1 MPGRWIASASISPG
15 STRCSTSAIVI
26 RPAIAATGLMLRAD
40 CRSTRLP
47 CRSPFQT
54 RTRAKSV
61 LSACSSTKVW
71 FSPFQ
76 VILRVSFGGDAFAID
91 PSGAYR
97 NGTPPFGDLGANPG
111 RREERRHAGPTS
123 PHLLS
128 EAALWRELDLELT
141 GEELT
146 LELLVPAQVGGDH
159 PSDLLVLQQNPNPQ
173 SPQTPN
179 PPTASDEPSTI
190 PTTAWAALVTT
201 LSMTLLPGWSR
212 EGLLPC
218 RAKGASAPRARHAW
232 WCAGGPDDRC
242 PRRWTSEA
250 PA

>member
-1 MPGRWIASASISPG
+1 MRPARCPGCA
-15 STRCSTSAIVI
+15 STRPSCWSTRSAPTSPWCGSG
-26 RPAIAATGLMLRAD
+26 RATGTVTWCSDSPPATSTRWLRWQGGS
-40 CRSTRLP
+40 RSPRSSTRLP

-179 PPTASDEPSTI
+179 PPTASDEPS
-190 PTTAWAALVTT
+190 
-201 LSMTLLPGWSR
+201 
-212 EGLLPC
+212 
-218 RAKGASAPRARHAW
+218 
-232 WCAGGPDDRC
+232 
-242 PRRWTSEA
+242 
-250 PA
+250 

>member
-1 MPGRWIASASISPG
+1 MNPGVQRDNGARPRWARG
-15 STRCSTSAIVI
+15 SLAGQLGIQLLEGLHEGQGYRARIVRCSMRLSA
-26 RPAIAATGLMLRAD
+26 ACSGLSA
-40 CRSTRLP
+40 
-47 CRSPFQT
+47 
-54 RTRAKSV
+54 RTRWT
-61 LSACSSTKVW
+61 C
-71 FSPFQ
+71 
-76 VILRVSFGGDAFAID
+76 
-91 PSGAYR
+91 
-97 NGTPPFGDLGANPG
+97 PG

-123 PHLLS
+123 PHLLG

-179 PPTASDEPSTI
+179 PPTAS
-190 PTTAWAALVTT
+190 
-201 LSMTLLPGWSR
+201 
-212 EGLLPC
+212 
-218 RAKGASAPRARHAW
+218 APRARHTW